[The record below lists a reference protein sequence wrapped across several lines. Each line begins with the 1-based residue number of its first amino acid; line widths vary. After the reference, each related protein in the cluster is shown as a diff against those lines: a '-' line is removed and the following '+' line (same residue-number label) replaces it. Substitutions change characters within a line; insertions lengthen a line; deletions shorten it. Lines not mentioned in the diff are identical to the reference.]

1 MSLIVN
7 ANRQEISN
15 GSTLG
20 LDPDRTIVI
29 QIVDPASFFPQASAF
44 VSQIRLQFDDVEE
57 EEDQAIQPWQAEII
71 LNTLRAA
78 RAADLNVVVHC
89 HAGLC
94 RSGAVVEFALRHL
107 DFQLHQNRE
116 RIPNQ
121 LVLRRLEA
129 AHGVDRLQELTEA
142 LEGLDTFPEHGDILI
157 NGLEFKLT
165 CWACPEQ
172 YDVYREDGQV
182 AYVRLRYGRLTV
194 YTPDVGGILVYE
206 HHFTDGDD
214 HYEYLGEFP
223 NEGARTYHLNKIA
236 EILNGTSVPTNQ
248 A

>member
-57 EEDQAIQPWQAEII
+57 ESDQAIQPWQAEII

-78 RAADLNVVVHC
+78 KAANLNVVVHC

-107 DFQLHQNRE
+107 DFELHQNRE

-129 AHGVDRLQELTEA
+129 SHGIDRLRELTEA
-142 LEGLDTFPEHGDILI
+142 FADIEEQNPSGSALVWKGSITFER
-157 NGLEFKLT
+157 T
-165 CWACPEQ
+165 CTACPEQ
-172 YDVYREDGQV
+172 YDVYRGDTQIG
-182 AYVRLRYGRLTV
+182 YIRLRWGTLKA
-194 YTPDVGGILVYE
+194 YTPDIDGRLIY
-206 HHFTDGDD
+206 HHDFDE
-214 HYEYLGEFP
+214 EYLGIFP
-223 NEGARTYHLNKIA
+223 DDETRDFHLNKIA
-236 EILNGTSVPTNQ
+236 EILNGTSVSTN
-248 A
+248 